1 MIREVLGAVAKS
13 LKSEFGYNIYS
24 DEVARGFQTPC
35 FFITPII
42 TTSRVNKN
50 LAERQLTVSL
60 SYFSKDD
67 KKNMMECAEIFQ
79 RITDLFRQGVTIGT
93 RFIHTQNIGMVWAG
107 EQNDVMQVDI
117 AFTYIVSD
125 AKDTGTNDMIEEVY
139 VEMKKKE

>member
-1 MIREVLGAVAKS
+1 MIREVMGAVAKS
-13 LKSEFGYNIYS
+13 LKSEFGYKIYS

-79 RITDLFRQGVTIGT
+79 RIRFVPSRRYNRHTVHTHAEYRHGVG
-93 RFIHTQNIGMVWAG
+93 R
-107 EQNDVMQVDI
+107 
-117 AFTYIVSD
+117 
-125 AKDTGTNDMIEEVY
+125 
-139 VEMKKKE
+139 